1 MTTAFRF
8 QPGKKR
14 RKISSQVEAFSFRL
28 LDEKRSLQKAYNF
41 FLFRFGKSVSS
52 GIKKNTNSD
61 ESGFLFGNST
71 RKKEAGEQRLRS
83 FFGKENKGANGSKGS
98 INL

>member
-28 LDEKRSLQKAYNF
+28 LDEKRSLQKAYNIF
-41 FLFRFGKSVSS
+41 NSDLESQFPAELRKTLILMKVDFYLAIRRERRRLMNKDCGVSS
-52 GIKKNTNSD
+52 EKKIR
-61 ESGFLFGNST
+61 G
-71 RKKEAGEQRLRS
+71 RMVQKVV
-83 FFGKENKGANGSKGS
+83 
-98 INL
+98 